1 MHALQLLPLAGEVG
15 STQLVIAALVG
26 VASIILLIT
35 VAKLNPFLSLMAGSA
50 IVAAIAG
57 VGVNELFKSF
67 VTGFGSTLGGVGILI
82 GLGALVGKLLVDSE
96 GANAVVDKILGSA
109 PLALVPW
116 AVTLIAFIV
125 GIPMFFEIGLV
136 LLMPIIVLTARRGKL
151 PIMLIGIPVL
161 AALGQMHALMPPH
174 PGPLAVIDAL
184 HADLGLTMLI
194 GFALAIPVIIVA
206 GPLFAPIAARWVPA
220 MAPEQ
225 GAVATTQNTTYRR
238 PSFGVTL
245 ATILLP
251 VVLMLARTVSELTLP
266 AGSPVR
272 TALEF
277 VGTPV
282 VALFITALISLIT
295 LGVRTGRSM
304 SEVGVS
310 VSASFGPVAGILLIV
325 GAGGGFKQ
333 TLVDLGVGKVVAEAT
348 SALSLS
354 PLLVAFVLAAL
365 VRIATGSATVA
376 ALTAAGLALPLA
388 EGLSPVQVAMLVLAV
403 GLGSGVLSHVNDA
416 GFWLIKE
423 FFGLT
428 VVETFK
434 TWTVLTIIA
443 PLVGMVLL
451 FGVWS
456 FVS

>member
-1 MHALQLLPLAGEVG
+1 VG

>member
-282 VALFITALISLIT
+282 VALFITALMSLIT

>member
-1 MHALQLLPLAGEVG
+1 MRLQLLPMAGG
-15 STQLVIAALVG
+15 IAPTQLVIAAVVG
-26 VASIILLIT
+26 VVSIILLIT
-35 VAKLNPFLSLMAGSA
+35 LLKLNPFLSLMAGSA
-50 IVAAIAG
+50 VVATIAG
-57 VGVNELFKSF
+57 VGVGDLFKSF
-67 VTGFGSTLGGVGILI
+67 ITGFGSTLGGVGILI
-82 GLGALVGKLLVDSE
+82 GLGAIVGQLLVDSE

-109 PLALVPW
+109 PLAMVPW

-136 LLMPIIVLTARRGKL
+136 LLVPIVVLAARKGGF

-161 AALGQMHALMPPH
+161 AALGQLHALMPPH

-184 HADLGLTMLI
+184 HADLGLTMLF
-194 GFALAIPVIIVA
+194 GFVVAIPVILVA
-206 GPLFAPIAARWVPA
+206 GPLFAPFAARWVPKL
-220 MAPEQ
+220 APGSSDPNES
-225 GAVATTQNTTYRR
+225 AASPYRR

-251 VVLMLARTVSELTLP
+251 VVLMLARTISELTM
-266 AGSPVR
+266 AKGEPVR
-272 TALEF
+272 AAMEF

-282 VALFITALISLIT
+282 VALFITALVALVT

-304 SEVGVS
+304 AEVGSS
-310 VSASFGPVAGILLIV
+310 VSASFGPVGGILLIV

-333 TLVDLGVGKVVAEAT
+333 TLVDLGVGKVVADAT
-348 SALSLS
+348 VALSLS
-354 PLLVAFVLAAL
+354 PLLVAFLLAAL

-376 ALTAAGLALPLA
+376 ALTAAGLALPIVQ
-388 EGLSPVQVAMLVLAV
+388 GLSPVQVSLVVLAV

-428 VVETFK
+428 VGETFK
-434 TWTVLTIIA
+434 TWTVLTLIA
-443 PLVGMVLL
+443 PLVGMCLL
-451 FGVWS
+451 FGIWS
-456 FVS
+456 FVW